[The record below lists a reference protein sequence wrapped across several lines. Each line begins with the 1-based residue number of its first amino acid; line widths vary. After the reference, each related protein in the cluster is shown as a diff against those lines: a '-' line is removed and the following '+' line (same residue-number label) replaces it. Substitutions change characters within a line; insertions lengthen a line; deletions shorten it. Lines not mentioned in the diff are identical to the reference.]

1 MLARCAR
8 CQGTFSTDH
17 FGLQTCPH
25 CGAELM
31 LADPNAPAGTQPPA
45 APPGTQPSETRPPSP
60 PASVGGVR
68 EGEAGGE
75 GRGEG
80 GTAPTGPSPAP
91 APPGGPV
98 WGAPP
103 PPPELPPPPGPPPGG
118 YGPPAGGWGPPPPGG
133 WGPPPPAGGGWGPP
147 PGGGGPEEPAPFAER
162 ARLGFLASFFATW
175 RLAALEPASFFR
187 RVRID
192 QTRSAIVFAV
202 IATTIGSWF
211 SAIWNHL
218 MSFGSAAQFEE
229 TLGRLPPEM
238 AEVFEA
244 LRPFVRDPTATSLV
258 AQLVLT
264 PLFAFVALYLS
275 AGILHLLLMLFRGA
289 HRGFAATLTVVAYA
303 SAVNLLLIVPFCGS
317 IAAIIWWI
325 VIVIAGL
332 EAAQRCGTGKAAA
345 AALAPVLLFCLCC
358 CGLGAIGF
366 GAAFRALRGVS
377 PPSGPIDL

>member
-31 LADPNAPAGTQPPA
+31 LADPNAPAGTQPPVPPA
-45 APPGTQPSETRPPSP
+45 GGPIPPAPPSPPPSP
-60 PASVGGVR
+60 PAPSQPEAPGV
-68 EGEAGGE
+68 AGGE
-75 GRGEG
+75 GER
-80 GTAPTGPSPAP
+80 A
-91 APPGGPV
+91 GPV

-103 PPPELPPPPGPPPGG
+103 PPPELPPAPGPPPGG
-118 YGPPAGGWGPPPPGG
+118 YGPPPGG

-202 IATTIGSWF
+202 IATTIGSWA

-218 MSFGSAAQFEE
+218 TSLGSAAQFEE
-229 TLGRLPPEM
+229 SLGRLPPEM

-244 LRPFVRDPTATSLV
+244 LRPFIRDPTATSLV

-317 IAAIIWWI
+317 IAAIVWWI

-366 GAAFRALRGVS
+366 GAAFQALRGVS

>member
-31 LADPNAPAGTQPPA
+31 LADPNAPAGTQPPVPPA
-45 APPGTQPSETRPPSP
+45 GGPIPPAPPSPPPSP
-60 PASVGGVR
+60 PAPSQPEAPGV
-68 EGEAGGE
+68 AGGE
-75 GRGEG
+75 GER
-80 GTAPTGPSPAP
+80 A
-91 APPGGPV
+91 GPV

-103 PPPELPPPPGPPPGG
+103 PPPELPPAPAPPPGG

-202 IATTIGSWF
+202 IATTIGSWA

-218 MSFGSAAQFEE
+218 TSLGSAAQFEE
-229 TLGRLPPEM
+229 SLGRLPPEM

-244 LRPFVRDPTATSLV
+244 LRPFIRDPTATSLV

-317 IAAIIWWI
+317 IAAIVWWI

-366 GAAFRALRGVS
+366 GAAFQALRGVS

>member
-31 LADPNAPAGTQPPA
+31 LADPNAPAGTQPPVPPA
-45 APPGTQPSETRPPSP
+45 GGPIPPAPPSPPPSP
-60 PASVGGVR
+60 PAPSQPEAPGV
-68 EGEAGGE
+68 AGGE
-75 GRGEG
+75 GER
-80 GTAPTGPSPAP
+80 A
-91 APPGGPV
+91 GPV

-103 PPPELPPPPGPPPGG
+103 PPPELPPAPGPPPGG

-147 PGGGGPEEPAPFAER
+147 PGGGGPEEPAPFA
-162 ARLGFLASFFATW
+162 ASFFATW

-202 IATTIGSWF
+202 IATTIGSWA

-218 MSFGSAAQFEE
+218 TSLGSAAQFEE
-229 TLGRLPPEM
+229 SLGRLPPEM

-244 LRPFVRDPTATSLV
+244 LRPFIRDPTATSLV

-317 IAAIIWWI
+317 IAAIVWWI

-366 GAAFRALRGVS
+366 GAAFQALRGVS